1 MAPFKALY
9 VRRSDGVLET
19 AAKGRGKSGEKNQ
32 PTDEQLDQ
40 RPDKDGISDFYRE
53 VLLTDPKH
61 LDWRRKLGGMLARQ
75 LDPGNDNVGSDCGY
89 ILACLP
95 ENYRLYEHVKKTEKD
110 GKLEVKSKTHAAG
123 GNDRQDA
130 YLYGHPMGRKK
141 RYRSPADFFPH
152 LLWLGVD
159 ETGDPDNCS
168 CKICCPEDLDS
179 LGLSVPKP
187 ERPAAESK
195 VSTTPAVA
203 TTVAQAKPPQ
213 QPAPKPKT
221 EAPAVQAQAQK
232 SSAPTQTHKPTPPP
246 QHLQPTPLPQKR
258 SEDQVMDSRYGI
270 FMYRVGELVWFQRGQ
285 PWGLGVITR
294 RWLAKSQIFYTVQ
307 PLSYP
312 GHNPTAVV
320 KSSNA
325 ELRPWLAWSV
335 PPFTNEAL
343 NKVSVTYDT
352 ADWQGI
358 ANQNYGT
365 GDIGV
370 DGSILAAKAI
380 DASYT
385 LFGHQG
391 NAQQDDVI
399 EARYDGIFLGAEKIW
414 VGEPV
419 RLHIGTGTD
428 IMVIQAIIDRK
439 RLSANKQIV
448 QQSILFQG
456 DVYHL
461 TTIAHTNP
469 NIPSP
474 ASLNSNPHLPGR
486 LTQDLAIRNNKSM
499 QVKRSVSYW
508 SLVSNLAR
516 VDVTDIKGR
525 WYEATILLPILGQKE
540 YNEELSRGEVPESSL
555 RMNCHG
561 DATYGSSRDRDA
573 LPRAQRRY
581 TAKDTRLAAFGAA
594 VPPQTIL
601 RDGNDPPNAQQQ
613 QQQPATHSNVMNL
626 DDMEIDPRFDTAQP
640 ATSASVGA
648 GVASTPHHAGSGA
661 MDLYSNLNGLSGDHN
676 FQTHQS
682 RGGYY

>member
-1 MAPFKALY
+1 
-9 VRRSDGVLET
+9 
-19 AAKGRGKSGEKNQ
+19 
-32 PTDEQLDQ
+32 
-40 RPDKDGISDFYRE
+40 
-53 VLLTDPKH
+53 
-61 LDWRRKLGGMLARQ
+61 
-75 LDPGNDNVGSDCGY
+75 
-89 ILACLP
+89 LP

-110 GKLEVKSKTHAAG
+110 GKLEVKNKTHAAG

-179 LGLSVPKP
+179 LGLS
-187 ERPAAESK
+187 A
-195 VSTTPAVA
+195 
-203 TTVAQAKPPQ
+203 
-213 QPAPKPKT
+213 PKT
-221 EAPAVQAQAQK
+221 ERPTVDTKSSITPAAVNAARPPSQAATKPKVEAQPAQAQRA
-232 SSAPTQTHKPTPPP
+232 SAPTQTQKPSSLT

-258 SEDQVMDSRYGI
+258 FEDQIMDSRYGI
-270 FMYRVGELVWFQRGQ
+270 FMYRPGELVWFQRGQ
-285 PWGLGVITR
+285 PWGLGVVTR
-294 RWLAKSQIFYTVQ
+294 RWLAKQQVFYTIQ

-335 PPFTNEAL
+335 PPFTNEGL
-343 NKVSVTYDT
+343 NKITVTYDT

-358 ANQNYGT
+358 ANHKYGS

-380 DASYT
+380 DASYA
-385 LFGHQG
+385 LFGQNGATQQG
-391 NAQQDDVI
+391 DVV
-399 EARYDGIFLGAEKIW
+399 ETRFDGIFLGAEKIW

-428 IMVIQAIIDRK
+428 IMVVHAVIDRK
-439 RLSANKQIV
+439 RLSPNKQIV
-448 QQSILFQG
+448 QQSIIFQG

-461 TTIAHTNP
+461 TTTAHTNP
-469 NIPSP
+469 SVPSP

-486 LTQDLAIRNNKSM
+486 LTQDIAIRNSKSM
-499 QVKRSVSYW
+499 QVKRSISYW
-508 SLVSNLAR
+508 NLISTQSR

-525 WYEATILLPILGQKE
+525 WYEATILLPILGEKE
-540 YNEELSRGEVPESSL
+540 YKDELSRGEVPESSL

-573 LPRAQRRY
+573 LPRAQRKY
-581 TAKDTRLAAFGAA
+581 IPKDTRLAAFGAA
-594 VPPQTIL
+594 VPPQTVL
-601 RDGNDPPNAQQQ
+601 RDGFEPPQAQQQ
-613 QQQPATHSNVMNL
+613 QSVAHHNALNV
-626 DDMEIDPRFDTAQP
+626 DTMEIDPRFDTAQ
-640 ATSASVGA
+640 SAAGTSVG
-648 GVASTPHHAGSGA
+648 GSGLVASAGQHNPGDA
-661 MDLYSNLNGLSGDHN
+661 MEFISNLDGLEGEPN
-676 FQTHQS
+676 FQTHNGQ
-682 RGGYY
+682 GGYY